1 MFFKSLEIHGF
12 KSFPDKTILNF
23 DSKMTALVGSNGNG
37 KSNISDA
44 LRWVMGEQG
53 AKTLRG
59 DKMEDVIFHG
69 TQKRKQMGFARVT
82 LLIDNGDHALNT
94 GTDEVSITRKLYR
107 DGESEYLIN
116 GAKSRLK
123 DIHELLMGTGL
134 GREGYSIVGQGRV
147 AEIINSKGKE
157 RREIF
162 EEAAG
167 VTKFLHKKE
176 HAERELGRANENILR
191 LLDITKELEDR
202 LPVLAKQAEKAK
214 KAVVLIEKEKKI
226 EISVSVA
233 ELKRIDESMLDT
245 ENKIL
250 QNEGEC
256 EHYDREI
263 TLLEERNEQELSE
276 KMHLSA
282 KMSEL
287 SRANEGAR
295 DEIAETDKQRAVNES
310 EIVHNNGR
318 VDALHEQIEG
328 SKKSADEIDRQVGAL
343 NLEIEGKQS
352 ELADISIEANE
363 QNTLLTQI
371 SEEGTALDSDSKEL
385 DREIALLIAKRTE
398 ARVSLSNSEQAWAD
412 LKNQLEEITEQTQ
425 SRESLIDSYKAKK
438 SELQKNAELIEEEK
452 QENENKL
459 AGYSRLLESK
469 RGKAEE
475 SEQSLSNLRREHD
488 RKKSRFDVLSDV
500 ERNMTGYFAS
510 VKAVISAS
518 KSGQMSGVHGTVAD
532 IIKVG
537 GKFST
542 AVEIA
547 LGSALQNIIVENEE
561 TAKRCIRFLK
571 ESNAGRATFLPLTSI
586 KGREL
591 ELSAFPELADEDGY
605 LGLGHELIS
614 FDNKYSGI
622 IKSLLGRTA
631 VAEDIDTATFLA
643 KKYGYKFK
651 IVTLDGQVINA
662 GGSFTGGSVKETAGI
677 ISRKQEIQTLG
688 NELGK
693 LTEKLTELKNNH
705 AMLIAE
711 VNKMAIET
719 EGYKEKAAELLNE
732 EIKLNAEIGGI
743 DNLIEQCGEQ
753 AENAQIIIDRNK
765 SQMAAQEALIQKCG
779 EILEETASLI
789 KEKEGELEK
798 LGALQATSAERRN
811 KASDEITR
819 LNLETLSVK
828 KDIESLEQQIQS
840 AEESKRRLGED
851 SGVLE
856 KEIESLLQKNSELN
870 EQIIQNK
877 EKITQISAS
886 FSDNRKEI
894 EQSALRISEIERK
907 ISDINREI
915 REKSAEKER
924 FSNALV
930 LAKERKT
937 TAETEINRIKEELW
951 EKYELAPSEAGLLAE
966 PITNMRTAKS
976 ELAEVRKAITAL
988 GSVNFAAIEE
998 FTEVGERYKT
1008 LTEQLS
1014 DVEHSKSE
1022 LEKLIAELTV
1032 SIKEK
1037 FLESFNAINYHF
1049 ERIFTEIFGGGKAR
1063 LELTD
1068 PEDVLGSGIE
1078 IFAAPPGKLIKNL
1091 ISLSGGEQ
1099 AMVAITIYFAILLH
1113 RPTPFCML
1121 DEVDAALDEVNIIKY
1136 VTYLKRFSVRTQL
1149 MLITHRRG
1157 TIEGCDVLYGVF
1169 MQEKG
1174 VSRLL
1179 KQEITEDLSNL
1190 ESLDVEII

>member
-69 TQKRKQMGFARVT
+69 TQNRKQMGFAKVS
-82 LLIDNGDHALNT
+82 LLIDNTDRALGINS
-94 GTDEVSITRKLYR
+94 DEVGISRKLYR

-116 GAKSRLK
+116 GQKSRLK

-167 VTKFLHKKE
+167 VTKFLHKKD
-176 HAERELGRANENILR
+176 HATRELSRANENILR

-202 LPVLAKQAEKAK
+202 LPVLEKQAEKAK

-233 ELKRIDESMLDT
+233 ELRKIDESMLET

-263 TLLEERNEQELSE
+263 TLLEEQNEENLNE
-276 KMHLSA
+276 KMSLSA
-282 KMSEL
+282 KMGDL
-287 SRANEGAR
+287 SRLNESAR
-295 DEIAETDKQRAVNES
+295 DEIAETDKQIALTES
-310 EIVHNNGR
+310 EIVHNDGR
-318 VDALHEQIEG
+318 VASIREQIEG
-328 SKKSADEIDRQVGAL
+328 SEKSAEEFDKQ
-343 NLEIEGKQS
+343 IETLKTEVAEKEK
-352 ELADISIEANE
+352 ELTLIHSKTDE
-363 QNTLLTQI
+363 QNKSLLEM
-371 SEEGTALDSDSKEL
+371 SEESAVFDSDYKEL
-385 DREIALLIAKRTE
+385 DREISLLYAKQTE
-398 ARVSLSNSEQAWAD
+398 ARVSLSNSKQTRED
-412 LKNQLEEITEQTQ
+412 LQNQLAEFSEQTQ
-425 SRESLIDSYKAKK
+425 NRENLLNSYKEKK
-438 SELQKNAELIEEEK
+438 AELQKNARETAEEK

-459 AGYSRLLESK
+459 AGYIRLLETKKQKLQASEENFSK
-469 RGKAEE
+469 
-475 SEQSLSNLRREHD
+475 LRREHD
-488 RKKSRFDVLSDV
+488 QKKSRFDVLSDV

-518 KSGQMSGVHGTVAD
+518 KTGQISGIHGTAAD
-532 IIKVG
+532 VISVG

-542 AVEIA
+542 AIEIA

-586 KGREL
+586 RGREL
-591 ELSAFPELADEDGY
+591 DMSSFPELSDEDGY

-614 FDNKYSGI
+614 YEQKYDGI
-622 IKSLLGRTA
+622 IKSLLGRT
-631 VAEDIDTATFLA
+631 VIAEDIDVATFLA
-643 KKYGYKFK
+643 KKYGYKFR

-677 ISRKQEIQTLG
+677 ISRKQEIESLEKELAKIVAAL
-688 NELGK
+688 NEA
-693 LTEKLTELKNNH
+693 KNIN
-705 AMLIAE
+705 AQISAE
-711 VNKMAIET
+711 TNKMAIET
-719 EGYKEKAAELLNE
+719 EGFKEKAAALFNKETK
-732 EIKLNAEIGGI
+732 INAEISGVS
-743 DNLIEQCGEQ
+743 DLIAQCEEQEH
-753 AENAQIIIDRNK
+753 NAKIIIDRN
-765 SQMAAQEALIQKCG
+765 QAQAAAQETLIKDCEQ
-779 EILEETASLI
+779 ILAETAVLI
-789 KEKEGELEK
+789 TEKEEKAEK
-798 LGALQATSAERRN
+798 LNALQAKSAEIRTE
-811 KASDEITR
+811 ASSEISR
-819 LNLETLSVK
+819 LNLETLSIK
-828 KDIESLEQQIQS
+828 KDIENLEQKT
-840 AEESKRRLGED
+840 ESVFENKRRLGED
-851 SGVLE
+851 NTTLQA
-856 KEIESLLQKNSELN
+856 EINELIQRNSELLK
-870 EQIIQNK
+870 IKTQNK
-877 EKITQISAS
+877 ERIEQISKD
-886 FSDNRKEI
+886 FSENREMVEKA
-894 EQSALRISEIERK
+894 ALRISEIESK
-907 ISDINREI
+907 ISEINKEI

-924 FSNALV
+924 YSNALV
-930 LAKERKT
+930 LAKERRAN
-937 TAETEINRIKEELW
+937 AEAEITRIKDDLW
-951 EKYELAPSEAGLLAE
+951 EKYELSTGEAANLAE
-966 PITNMRTAKS
+966 PLENIRSAKT
-976 ELAEVRKAITAL
+976 ELAETRKQITSL
-988 GSVNFAAIEE
+988 GNVNFAAIEE
-998 FTEVGERYKT
+998 FTEVGERYQT
-1008 LTEQLS
+1008 LAEQLD
-1014 DVEHSKSE
+1014 DVEKSKSE
-1022 LEKLIAELTV
+1022 LEKLIADLTV

-1037 FLESFNAINYHF
+1037 FLESFNQISYHF
-1049 ERIFTEIFGGGKAR
+1049 ERIFTEVFGGGKAR

-1121 DEVDAALDEVNIIKY
+1121 DEVDAALDEVNVIKY
-1136 VTYLKRFSVRTQL
+1136 VTYLKRFSTRTQL

-1174 VSRLL
+1174 ISRLL
-1179 KQEITEDLSNL
+1179 KQEITDDF
-1190 ESLDVEII
+1190 DVEIN

>member
-69 TQKRKQMGFARVT
+69 TEKRKQMGFARVS
-82 LLIDNGDHALNT
+82 LLIDNADRALNT

-123 DIHELLMGTGL
+123 DIHELFMGTGL

-147 AEIINSKGKE
+147 AEIINSKGRE

-176 HAERELGRANENILR
+176 QAERELRRADENILR

-202 LPVLAKQAEKAK
+202 LPVLEKQSEKAK
-214 KAVVLIEKEKKI
+214 RAVVLIEKEKKI

-233 ELKRIDESMLDT
+233 ELKRIDESMLET

-263 TLLEERNEQELSE
+263 MVLEEQNERKLNE
-276 KMHLSA
+276 KMQLSA

-287 SRANEGAR
+287 QKVNESAR
-295 DEIAETDKQRAVNES
+295 DEIAETETKTAVFEND
-310 EIVHNNGR
+310 IVHNNGR
-318 VDALHEQIEG
+318 VEALREQIEN
-328 SKKSADEIDRQVGAL
+328 SKKSTEEFEKQINLL
-343 NLEIEGKQS
+343 NSEIEKKNSKLLNISKES
-352 ELADISIEANE
+352 EE
-363 QNTLLTQI
+363 QNRLLTQI
-371 SEEGTALDSDSKEL
+371 SEESSLLDSDTKEL
-385 DREIALLIAKRTE
+385 EREVVQLLAKRTE

-412 LKNQLEEITEQTQ
+412 LKNQLEEIIEQTE
-425 SRESLIDSYKAKK
+425 SRDGLIESYKNKK
-438 SELQKNAELIEEEK
+438 RELQKSADKIEEEK

-459 AGYSRLLESK
+459 NGYLRLSESK
-469 RGKAEE
+469 RSKLEE
-475 SEQSLSNLRREHD
+475 SEQELSKLRILHD
-488 RKKSRFDVLSDV
+488 RKRSRFDVLSDV
-500 ERNMTGYFAS
+500 ERNMTGYFSS

-518 KSGQMSGVHGTVAD
+518 KTKQMTGIHGTIAD
-532 IIKVG
+532 IIKVS
-537 GKFST
+537 GKHST
-542 AVEIA
+542 AIEIA
-547 LGSALQNIIVENEE
+547 LGSALQNIIVESEE
-561 TAKRCIRFLK
+561 TAKRCLKFLK

-591 ELSAFPELADEDGY
+591 ELSAFHDLTAEDGY
-605 LGLGHELIS
+605 LGLGHELVS
-614 FDNKYSGI
+614 YDKKYGEI
-622 IKSLLGRTA
+622 IKSLLGRT
-631 VAEDIDTATFLA
+631 VIAEDIDTATFLA
-643 KKYGYKFK
+643 KKHNYKFK
-651 IVTLDGQVINA
+651 IVTLDGQIINA
-662 GGSFTGGSVKETAGI
+662 GGSFTGGSLKETAGI
-677 ISRKQEIQTLG
+677 ISRKQEIESLG
-688 NELGK
+688 EELKELG
-693 LTEKLTELKNNH
+693 EKLTAAKSDND
-705 AMLIAE
+705 MLTAE

-719 EGYKEKAAELLNE
+719 EGFKEKVAELLNE
-732 EIKLNAEIGGI
+732 EVKLNAEIGGVC
-743 DNLIEQCGEQ
+743 NLIEQCEEQ

-765 SQMAAQEALIQKCG
+765 TQMAAQEALIQKCG
-779 EILEETASLI
+779 EILEETASAI
-789 KEKEGELEK
+789 KLNEEKAAN
-798 LGALQATSAERRN
+798 LGALQATSAERRSE
-811 KASDEITR
+811 ASDEITR
-819 LNLETLSVK
+819 LNLDTLSVK
-828 KDIESLEQQIQS
+828 KDIENLEKQIENVS
-840 AEESKRRLGED
+840 ESKNKLGENREN
-851 SGVLE
+851 LE
-856 KEIESLLQKNSELN
+856 KEIEYLLAKNEELN
-870 EQIIQNK
+870 GLILKVKERKKQI
-877 EKITQISAS
+877 TAA
-886 FSDNRKEI
+886 FSVNREEI
-894 EQSALRISEIERK
+894 EKAAISIGDIEKRISETNK
-907 ISDINREI
+907 EI
-915 REKSAEKER
+915 REKSTEKER

-930 LAKERKT
+930 VAKERKS
-937 TAETEINRIKEELW
+937 TAESDTNRIKDELW
-951 EKYELAPSEAGLLAE
+951 EKHEFAPSEAENLAE
-966 PITNMRTAKS
+966 PIENMRAAKV
-976 ELAEVRKAITAL
+976 ELAEIRKAISAL
-988 GSVNFAAIEE
+988 GNVNFAAIEE
-998 FTEVGERYKT
+998 FLEVGERYKN
-1008 LTEQLS
+1008 LHEQLS
-1014 DVEHSKSE
+1014 DVEDSKAE
-1022 LEKLIAELTV
+1022 LERLISELTV

-1037 FLESFNAINYHF
+1037 FLESFNAINYQF
-1049 ERIFTEIFGGGKAR
+1049 ERVFTEIFGGGKAR

-1068 PEDVLGSGIE
+1068 PDDVLGSGIE
-1078 IFAAPPGKLIKNL
+1078 IFAAPPGKVIKNL

-1121 DEVDAALDEVNIIKY
+1121 DEVDAALDEVNILKY

-1179 KQEITEDLSNL
+1179 KQELAEDFEEYDL
-1190 ESLDVEII
+1190 EIN

>member
-69 TQKRKQMGFARVT
+69 TQSRKQMGFARVT
-82 LLIDNGDHALNT
+82 LLIDNADRALNINA
-94 GTDEVSITRKLYR
+94 DEVSITRKLYR
-107 DGESEYLIN
+107 DGESEYLLN
-116 GAKSRLK
+116 GEKARLK

-162 EEAAG
+162 DEAAG

-176 HAERELGRANENILR
+176 QANRELGRANENILR

-202 LPVLAKQAEKAK
+202 LPVLEKQAEKTK

-226 EISVSVA
+226 EISVSIA
-233 ELKRIDESMLDT
+233 DLKRIDEGMLDT

-256 EHYDREI
+256 EHYEREI
-263 TLLEERNEQELSE
+263 ALLESRNEQSLSE
-276 KMHLSA
+276 KMQSSA

-287 SRANEGAR
+287 SRINENAR
-295 DEIAETDKQRAVNES
+295 DEIAEIEKQTAVFEND
-310 EIVHNNGR
+310 IVHNNGR
-318 VDALHEQIEG
+318 VEALREQIEG
-328 SKKSADEIDRQVGAL
+328 TKKSAEEFDKQTQALEVEIKDK
-343 NLEIEGKQS
+343 NS
-352 ELADISIEANE
+352 ELDRIGTESEE
-363 QNTLLTQI
+363 QNKLLEQI
-371 SEEGTALDSDSKEL
+371 TAEGSVLEGDVKEL
-385 DREIALLIAKRTE
+385 DRQIGLLTTRRTE
-398 ARVSLSNSEQAWAD
+398 ARLSLANSEQAWAD
-412 LKNQLEEITEQTQ
+412 LKNQLDDITEQTDN
-425 SRESLIDSYKAKK
+425 REAQIAEYELKK
-438 SELQKNAELIEEEK
+438 SELEKTGRQLADEK

-459 AGYSRLLESK
+459 AGYTRLLESK
-469 RGKAEE
+469 RIKLKEAEE
-475 SEQSLSNLRREHD
+475 NLSKLRIGHNQ
-488 RKKSRFDVLSDV
+488 KKSRFDVLSDV

-510 VKAVISAS
+510 VKVIITAA
-518 KSGQMSGVHGTVAD
+518 KAKQMTGIHGTVAD

-537 GKFST
+537 GKYST
-542 AVEIA
+542 AIETA
-547 LGSALQNIIVENEE
+547 LGSALQNIIVESEE

-571 ESNAGRATFLPLTSI
+571 ESNSGRATFLPLTSI
-586 KGREL
+586 KGKEL
-591 ELSAFPELADEDGY
+591 DTKGFSGLQDEEGY

-614 FDNKYSGI
+614 FDDKYGEI
-622 IKSLLGRTA
+622 IKSLLGRT
-631 VAEDIDTATFLA
+631 VIAEDIDVATLLA
-643 KKYGYKFK
+643 KKHGYKFK

-662 GGSFTGGSVKETAGI
+662 GGSFTGGSLKETAGI
-677 ISRKQEIQTLG
+677 ISRKQEIETLAK
-688 NELGK
+688 ELEK
-693 LTEKLTELKNNH
+693 LGEKLTSAQNEH
-705 AMLIAE
+705 AMLNAE
-711 VNKMAIET
+711 VSKMAIET
-719 EGYKEKAAELLNE
+719 EGYKEKAAQLLNE
-732 EIKLNAEIGGI
+732 EIKINAETDGI
-743 DNLIEQCGEQ
+743 NNLIEQCREQ
-753 AENAQIIIDRNK
+753 SENALIIIERNQA
-765 SQMAAQEALIQKCG
+765 QMAAQEELIGKCG
-779 EILEETASLI
+779 QILEQTASAI
-789 KEKEGELEK
+789 KETEEKADK
-798 LGALQATSAERRN
+798 LGVLQATSSERRGR
-811 KASDEITR
+811 ASDEITR
-819 LNLETLSVK
+819 LNLETLAVK
-828 KDIESLEQQIQS
+828 KDIESLEKQIDNLL
-840 AEESKRRLGED
+840 ESKSRLGDE
-851 SGVLE
+851 SGALE
-856 KEIESLLQKNSELN
+856 KEIEGLLQNNTELK
-870 EQIIQNK
+870 EKVAQNK
-877 EKITQISAS
+877 EKAVKLGES
-886 FSDNRKEI
+886 FSENREEI
-894 EQSALRISEIERK
+894 EKAALYIEEAERK
-907 ISDINREI
+907 ISEFNREI
-915 REKSAEKER
+915 KEKNKEKER
-924 FSNALV
+924 FSNALT

-937 TAETEINRIKEELW
+937 NAETEINRIKDELW
-951 EKYELAPSEAGLLAE
+951 EKYELTSAEAGSLAE
-966 PITNMRTAKS
+966 PIESIRAAKA
-976 ELAEVRKAITAL
+976 ELTEVRKSLAAL

-998 FTEVGERYKT
+998 FAEVGERYAT
-1008 LTEQLS
+1008 LTEQLN
-1014 DVEHSKSE
+1014 DIEHSKAE
-1022 LEKLIAELTV
+1022 LERLIAELTV
-1032 SIKEK
+1032 NIKEK

-1063 LELTD
+1063 LELTN
-1068 PEDVLGSGIE
+1068 PEDVLSSGIE

-1136 VTYLKRFSVRTQL
+1136 VTYLKRFSARTQL

-1179 KQEITEDLSNL
+1179 KQELAEDF
-1190 ESLDVEII
+1190 EEFDVEII

>member
-12 KSFPDKTILNF
+12 KSFPDKTVLNF

-69 TQKRKQMGFARVT
+69 TQKRKQMGFARVS
-82 LLIDNGDHALNT
+82 LLIDNADRALGT
-94 GTDEVSITRKLYR
+94 GTDEVCITRKLYR

-116 GAKSRLK
+116 GIKSRLK

-147 AEIINSKGKE
+147 AEIINSKGRE

-176 HAERELGRANENILR
+176 QAERELSRANDNILR
-191 LLDITKELEDR
+191 LLDISKELEDR
-202 LPVLAKQAEKAK
+202 LPVLEKQSEKAK
-214 KAVVLIEKEKKI
+214 NAVVLIEKEKRI

-233 ELKRIDESMLDT
+233 DLKRIDESMLDT

-263 TLLEERNEQELSE
+263 ILLEEQNEHNLNE
-276 KMHLSA
+276 KMQLSA

-287 SRANEGAR
+287 SRINESAR
-295 DEIAETDKQRAVNES
+295 DEIAETETRTAVFEND
-310 EIVHNNGR
+310 IVHNNGR
-318 VDALHEQIEG
+318 VEALREQIEG
-328 SKKSADEIDRQVGAL
+328 SKKSADELENQVAAL
-343 NLEIEGKQS
+343 NTEIENKGR
-352 ELADISIEANE
+352 ELHEINIKADE
-363 QNTLLTQI
+363 QKGLLEQI
-371 SEEGTALDSDSKEL
+371 SEEGAALDGDEKEL
-385 DREIALLIAKRTE
+385 DREIAQLTAKRTE
-398 ARVSLSNSEQAWAD
+398 ARISLSNSEQAWAD
-412 LKNQLEEITEQTQ
+412 LKNQLEEILEQT
-425 SRESLIDSYKAKK
+425 ESHEGLINSYKIKK
-438 SELQKNAELIEEEK
+438 NELQKAAEKAGEEK

-459 AGYSRLLESK
+459 SGYSRLLESK
-469 RGKAEE
+469 RSRLEE
-475 SEQSLSNLRREHD
+475 SEQDFSKLRILHD

-500 ERNMTGYFAS
+500 ERNMTGYFSS
-510 VKAVISAS
+510 VKAVISAA
-518 KSGQMSGVHGTVAD
+518 KNGQITGIHGTVAD

-537 GKFST
+537 GKYGVAIET
-542 AVEIA
+542 A
-547 LGSALQNIIVENEE
+547 LGSALQNIIVESEE

-571 ESNAGRATFLPLTSI
+571 ENSAGRATFLPLTSI
-586 KGREL
+586 KGRGS
-591 ELSAFPELADEDGY
+591 ELSSFQDLTDEEGY
-605 LGLGHELIS
+605 LGLGHELVS
-614 FDNKYSGI
+614 FGEKYSEI
-622 IKSLLGRTA
+622 IKSLLGRT
-631 VAEDIDTATFLA
+631 VIAEDIDTATFLA
-643 KKYGYKFK
+643 KKYKYKFK

-677 ISRKQEIQTLG
+677 ISRKQEIETLG
-688 NELGK
+688 RELEK
-693 LTEKLTELKNNH
+693 LSEKLTHAKSEH

-719 EGYKEKAAELLNE
+719 EGFKEKAAGLLNE
-732 EIKLNAEIGGI
+732 EVKLCAEIGGI
-743 DNLIEQCGEQ
+743 ENLIAQCKEQ

-779 EILEETASLI
+779 EILEETACAI
-789 KEKEGELEK
+789 KENEEKANK
-798 LGALQATSAERRN
+798 LGVLQATSAERRN
-811 KASDEITR
+811 KASDEIAS
-819 LNLETLSVK
+819 LNLETLSVR

-840 AEESKRRLGED
+840 ILENKQRLGED
-851 SGVLE
+851 SGNLE
-856 KEIESLLQKNSELN
+856 KEIENLN
-870 EQIIQNK
+870 EKNIELGELIRQNK
-877 EKITQISAS
+877 QKIEQITAS
-886 FSDNRKEI
+886 FSGNRGEI
-894 EQSALRISEIERK
+894 EQSAVRISDIERK
-907 ISDINREI
+907 IAEINKEI

-930 LAKERKT
+930 LAKERKF
-937 TAETEINRIKEELW
+937 TAEADINRIKDELW
-951 EKYELAPSEAGLLAE
+951 EKYELAPSEAAELAE
-966 PITNMRTAKS
+966 PIANMRAAKT
-976 ELAEVRKAITAL
+976 ELVEVRKAISAL
-988 GSVNFAAIEE
+988 GNVNFAAIEE
-998 FTEVGERYKT
+998 FIEVGERYKI
-1008 LTEQLS
+1008 LHEQLS
-1014 DVEHSKSE
+1014 DVENSKAE
-1022 LEKLIAELTV
+1022 LERLISELTV
-1032 SIKEK
+1032 NIKEK
-1037 FLESFNAINYHF
+1037 FLESFNAINYQF
-1049 ERIFTEIFGGGKAR
+1049 ERVFTEIFGGGKAR

-1068 PEDVLGSGIE
+1068 PDDVLGSGIE
-1078 IFAAPPGKLIKNL
+1078 IFAAPPGKVIKNL

-1136 VTYLKRFSVRTQL
+1136 VTYLKRFSKRTQL

-1179 KQEITEDLSNL
+1179 KQELADGFE
-1190 ESLDVEII
+1190 EYDVEII

>member
-1 MFFKSLEIHGF
+1 MRFKSLEIHGF
-12 KSFPDKTILNF
+12 KSFPDKTVLNF

-59 DKMEDVIFHG
+59 TQMEDVIFHG
-69 TQKRKQMGFARVT
+69 TQKRKQMGFASVRLT
-82 LLIDNGDHALNT
+82 IDNADKSLGMN
-94 GTDEVSITRKLYR
+94 TDEVSIMRKLYR

-116 GAKSRLK
+116 GIKSRLK

-176 HAERELGRANENILR
+176 QAHRELGRANENILR
-191 LLDITKELEDR
+191 LLDINKELEDR
-202 LPVLAKQAEKAK
+202 LPVLEKQAEKAGI
-214 KAVVLIEKEKKI
+214 AIGLVEKEKKI

-233 ELKRIDESMLDT
+233 ELKKIDESMHDI

-256 EHYDREI
+256 EHYEREI
-263 TLLEERNEQELSE
+263 MLLEEQGELSLNE
-276 KMHLSA
+276 KMQLSV

-287 SRANEGAR
+287 SRENEGAR
-295 DEIAETDKQRAVNES
+295 DEIAETDKQIALSES

-318 VDALHEQIEG
+318 AEALREQIEG
-328 SKKSADEIDRQVGAL
+328 SKKSTEEFDEKINLLNNEIDNNNKKL
-343 NLEIEGKQS
+343 FEISKTRTEK
-352 ELADISIEANE
+352 EKVLAEI
-363 QNTLLTQI
+363 
-371 SEEGTALDSDSKEL
+371 SKEDEAL
-385 DREIALLIAKRTE
+385 EGGAKELSREIALLIAKRTE
-398 ARVSLSNSEQAWAD
+398 AKITLANSEQALED
-412 LKNQLEEITEQTQ
+412 LTKGLSEITEQTAN
-425 SRESLIDSYKAKK
+425 RESIITDYKSKK
-438 SELQKNAELIEEEK
+438 SELQEETQKITDER

-459 AGYSRLLESK
+459 AGYTRLLDSK
-469 RGKAEE
+469 RNKAGE
-475 SEQSLSNLRREHD
+475 SEQNLFKLRREHD
-488 RKKSRFDVLSDV
+488 QRKSRFDVLSDV

-518 KSGQMSGVHGTVAD
+518 KNKQMSGVHGTVAD

-537 GKFST
+537 GKYSV

-591 ELSAFPELADEDGY
+591 EIGAFGGLEDEDGY
-605 LGLGHELIS
+605 LGLGHKVIT
-614 FDNKYSGI
+614 FDNKYGEI
-622 IKSLLGRTA
+622 IKSLLGRT
-631 VAEDIDTATFLA
+631 VIAEDIDTATFLA
-643 KKYGYKFK
+643 KKYSYKFK

-677 ISRKQEIQTLG
+677 ISRKQEIETLEK
-688 NELGK
+688 ELVK
-693 LTEKLTELKNNH
+693 LNEKLITAKNDH
-705 AMLIAE
+705 ALITAE
-711 VNKMAIET
+711 INKMAIET
-719 EGYKEKAAELLNE
+719 EGFKENAAALLNE
-732 EIKLNAEIGGI
+732 EVRINAEINGI
-743 DNLIEQCGEQ
+743 DNLIIQCEEQ
-753 AENAQIIIDRNK
+753 AQNALIIIDRNK
-765 SQMAAQEALIQKCG
+765 SQIAAQEAAIGKCN
-779 EILEETASLI
+779 EILEETDTAI
-789 KEKEGELEK
+789 KEKENEADK
-798 LGALQATSAERRN
+798 LGSLQEISADKKSR
-811 KASDEITR
+811 AGDEIAQ
-819 LNLETLSVK
+819 LGLDELSVK
-828 KDIESLEQQIQS
+828 KDIESLEQQIES
-840 AEESKRRLGED
+840 IEESKQRLGED
-851 SGVLE
+851 SGIFETEINNLLIKNTELE
-856 KEIESLLQKNSELN
+856 EL
-870 EQIIQNK
+870 IKHNK
-877 EKITQISAS
+877 EKIEKISAS
-886 FSDNRKEI
+886 FSENRN
-894 EQSALRISEIERK
+894 EQEKAALRISEIEQK
-907 ISDINREI
+907 ITKINQEI
-915 REKSAEKER
+915 REKSSERER

-930 LAKERKT
+930 LARERKSG
-937 TAETEINRIKEELW
+937 AETDVNRIKEELW
-951 EKYELAPSEAGLLAE
+951 EKYELAPSEAEKLAE
-966 PITNMRTAKS
+966 PVENMRTAKA
-976 ELAEVRKAITAL
+976 ELAEVRKKITAL
-988 GSVNFAAIEE
+988 GNVNFAAIEE
-998 FTEVGERYKT
+998 FSEVGERYKM

-1014 DVEHSKSE
+1014 DIEHSKSE
-1022 LEKLIAELTV
+1022 LEKLISELTV
-1032 SIKEK
+1032 NIREK
-1037 FLESFNAINYHF
+1037 FLESFNEINFHF
-1049 ERIFTEIFGGGKAR
+1049 EQVFTEIFGGGKAR

-1068 PEDVLGSGIE
+1068 PDDVLTSGIE

-1136 VTYLKRFSVRTQL
+1136 VTYLKRFSKRTQL

-1179 KQEITEDLSNL
+1179 KQEIVDDL
-1190 ESLDVEII
+1190 EKLDMEIN

>member
-69 TQKRKQMGFARVT
+69 TQTRKQMGFARVS
-82 LLIDNGDHALNT
+82 LMIDNNDRALNT
-94 GTDEVSITRKLYR
+94 GTDEVNITRKLYR
-107 DGESEYLIN
+107 NGESEYLIN
-116 GAKSRLK
+116 GTKSRLR
-123 DIHELLMGTGL
+123 DIHELFMGTGL

-147 AEIINSKGKE
+147 AEIINSKGRE

-176 HAERELGRANENILR
+176 QAERELRRADENILR

-202 LPVLAKQAEKAK
+202 LPVLEKQSEKAK

-226 EISVSVA
+226 EISVSIA

-263 TLLEERNEQELSE
+263 ILLEEQNEQNLNE
-276 KMHLSA
+276 KMQLSA

-287 SRANEGAR
+287 HRVNESAR
-295 DEIAETDKQRAVNES
+295 DEIAEAETKIAVFEND
-310 EIVHNNGR
+310 IVHNNGR
-318 VDALHEQIEG
+318 VEAIREQIGG
-328 SKKSADEIDRQVGAL
+328 SKKSSEELDKQINIL
-343 NLEIEGKQS
+343 NSEIENKGD
-352 ELADISIEANE
+352 ELNEIGVKSDE
-363 QNTLLTQI
+363 QNQLIMQI
-371 SEEGTALDSDSKEL
+371 TEENSALEGDAKEL
-385 DREIALLIAKRTE
+385 DREIALLTAKRTE

-412 LKNQLEEITEQTQ
+412 LKNQLEEITEQTE
-425 SRESLIDSYKAKK
+425 SREGLIDGYKNKK
-438 SELQKNAELIEEEK
+438 SELQRSVNKIEEEK
-452 QENENKL
+452 RENENKL

-469 RGKAEE
+469 RNKLKESEE
-475 SEQSLSNLRREHD
+475 SFSKLRVEHD

-500 ERNMTGYFAS
+500 ERNMTGYYSS
-510 VKAVISAS
+510 VKAIISAG
-518 KSGQMSGVHGTVAD
+518 KTKQMTGIHGTVAD
-532 IIKVG
+532 IIKVS
-537 GKFST
+537 GKYGV

-547 LGSALQNIIVENEE
+547 LGSALQNVIVESEE

-591 ELSAFPELADEDGY
+591 NLTEYQDLTAEDGY
-605 LGLGHELIS
+605 LGLGHELVS
-614 FDNKYSGI
+614 FEKKYSEI
-622 IKSLLGRTA
+622 IKSLLGRT
-631 VAEDIDTATFLA
+631 VIAEDIDTATFLA
-643 KKYGYKFK
+643 KKHNYKFK

-677 ISRKQEIQTLG
+677 ISRKQEIETLG
-688 NELGK
+688 KELK
-693 LTEKLTELKNNH
+693 NLDEKLTLAKNDH
-705 AMLIAE
+705 AMLAAE

-719 EGYKEKAAELLNE
+719 EGFKEKVAGLLNE
-732 EIKLNAEIGGI
+732 EIKISAEVGGI
-743 DNLIEQCGEQ
+743 ENLIAQCEEQ
-753 AENAQIIIDRNK
+753 AENAQLIIDRNK

-779 EILEETASLI
+779 EVLESTASSI
-789 KEKEGELEK
+789 RENEKKAEK
-798 LGALQATSAERRN
+798 LGTLQETSIAKRN
-811 KASDEITR
+811 EAGDEITR

-840 AEESKRRLGED
+840 INEAKQRLGED
-851 SGVLE
+851 SGNLE
-856 KEIESLLQKNSELN
+856 KETENLLQRNIELD
-870 EQIIQNK
+870 ELIELGK
-877 EKITQISAS
+877 EKIKQITAS
-886 FSDNRKEI
+886 FSGNREEI
-894 EQSALRISEIERK
+894 EQSAVRIGDIEKKISEINK
-907 ISDINREI
+907 EI
-915 REKSAEKER
+915 REKSAERER

-930 LAKERKT
+930 LARERKT
-937 TAETEINRIKEELW
+937 TAENDINRIKDELW
-951 EKYELAPSEAGLLAE
+951 EKYELAPSEAESLAE
-966 PITNMRTAKS
+966 PIENMRAAKA
-976 ELAEVRKAITAL
+976 ELVEVRKAINAL

-998 FTEVGERYKT
+998 FLEVGERYKN
-1008 LTEQLS
+1008 LHEQLS
-1014 DVEHSKSE
+1014 DVEHSKAE
-1022 LEKLIAELTV
+1022 LERLIAELTV
-1032 SIKEK
+1032 NIKEK
-1037 FLESFNAINYHF
+1037 FLESFNAINYRF
-1049 ERIFTEIFGGGKAR
+1049 ERVFTEIFGGGKAR

-1068 PEDVLGSGIE
+1068 PDDVLGSGIE
-1078 IFAAPPGKLIKNL
+1078 IFAAPPGKVIKNL

-1136 VTYLKRFSVRTQL
+1136 VTYLKRFSKQTQL

-1179 KQEITEDLSNL
+1179 KQELANDFE
-1190 ESLDVEII
+1190 EYDVEII

>member
-12 KSFPDKTILNF
+12 KSFPDKTVLNF

-69 TQKRKQMGFARVT
+69 TQTRKQMGFARVS
-82 LLIDNGDHALNT
+82 LLIDNSDRALT
-94 GTDEVSITRKLYR
+94 GSNMNTDEVSITRKLYR

-116 GAKSRLK
+116 GEKSRLK

-134 GREGYSIVGQGRV
+134 GREGYSIIGQGRV

-176 HAERELGRANENILR
+176 QAHRELSRANENILR
-191 LLDITKELEDR
+191 LLDINKELEDR
-202 LPVLAKQAEKAK
+202 LPVLEKQAEKAG
-214 KAVVLIEKEKKI
+214 KAIILIEKEKKI

-233 ELKRIDESMLDT
+233 ELRRIDTGMLDI
-245 ENKIL
+245 ENRIL

-256 EHYDREI
+256 EHFDREI
-263 TLLEERNEQELSE
+263 TLLEEQSEQNLNE
-276 KMHLSA
+276 KMRLSA

-287 SRANEGAR
+287 SRENEGAR
-295 DEIAETDKQRAVNES
+295 DEIAETDKQTAVNEG
-310 EIVHNNGR
+310 EIIHNANR
-318 VDALHEQIEG
+318 VESLKEQIAG
-328 SKKSADEIDRQVGAL
+328 SKKNEDELNRQIDALNNEIECKNRELIEIDRTAAEKSRI
-343 NLEIEGKQS
+343 LEEISREDATLEGD
-352 ELADISIEANE
+352 A
-363 QNTLLTQI
+363 
-371 SEEGTALDSDSKEL
+371 KEL
-385 DREIALLIAKRTE
+385 SREIAMLITKRTE
-398 ARVSLSNSEQAWAD
+398 ARINLANSEQAWGD
-412 LKNQLEEITEQTQ
+412 LKNQLEEITEQTENRDGLINEYKTKQ
-425 SRESLIDSYKAKK
+425 SGLKK
-438 SELQKNAELIEEEK
+438 IGIKLAEER

-459 AGYSRLLESK
+459 AGYTRLLESK
-469 RGKAEE
+469 RGKLDEAEQE
-475 SEQSLSNLRREHD
+475 LSKLRREHD
-488 RKKSRFDVLSDV
+488 RTKSRFDVLSDV

-518 KSGQMSGVHGTVAD
+518 KSGQMSGIHGTVAD
-532 IIKVG
+532 IIKVS
-537 GKFST
+537 GKYST

-547 LGSALQNIIVENEE
+547 LGSALQNVIVENEE

-571 ESNAGRATFLPLTSI
+571 EANAGRATFLPLTSI

-591 ELSAFPELADEDGY
+591 EVTAFHGLEDEDGY
-605 LGLGHELIS
+605 LGLGHKLIS
-614 FDNKYSGI
+614 FDSKYGEI

-631 VAEDIDTATFLA
+631 IAEDIDTATFLA
-643 KKYGYKFK
+643 KKYNYKFK

-662 GGSFTGGSVKETAGI
+662 GGSFTGGSIKETAGI
-677 ISRKQEIQTLG
+677 ISRKQEIETLG
-688 NELGK
+688 KELVTLEKK
-693 LTEKLTELKNNH
+693 LTEAKSDH
-705 AMLIAE
+705 AMLSAE

-719 EGYKEKAAELLNE
+719 EGFKEKAAELLGE
-732 EIKLNAEIGGI
+732 ELRTNAEISGI
-743 DNLIEQCGEQ
+743 DNLIEQCLEQ
-753 AENAQIIIDRNK
+753 AQNALIITDRNK

-779 EILEETASLI
+779 EILEETAALI
-789 KEKEGELEK
+789 KQNEEKAEK
-798 LGALQATSAERRN
+798 LDALQIISAEKRSS
-811 KASDEITR
+811 AGDEIAQ
-819 LNLETLSVK
+819 LALETLSVK
-828 KDIESLEQQIQS
+828 KDIENLEQQITGVN
-840 AEESKRRLGED
+840 ESKRRLGED
-851 SGVLE
+851 SGNLE
-856 KEIESLLQKNSELN
+856 HEIQALLQRNTELDELN
-870 EQIIQNK
+870 AGNK

-886 FSDNRKEI
+886 FTAHRNEI
-894 EQSALRISEIERK
+894 EKAALRISEIEQK
-907 ISDINREI
+907 ITGINQEI
-915 REKSAEKER
+915 REKSAERER

-930 LAKERKT
+930 LARERKSS
-937 TAETEINRIKEELW
+937 AETDINRIKDELW
-951 EKYELAPSEAGLLAE
+951 EKYELAPSEAEKLAE
-966 PITNMRTAKS
+966 PLENMRAAKS
-976 ELAEVRKAITAL
+976 ELAEVRKALSAL
-988 GSVNFAAIEE
+988 GNVNFAAIEE
-998 FTEVGERYKT
+998 FAEVGERYKT
-1008 LTEQLS
+1008 LTEQLA
-1014 DVEHSKSE
+1014 DVEHSKAE

-1037 FLESFNAINYHF
+1037 FLESFNAINYQF
-1049 ERIFTEIFGGGKAR
+1049 ERVFTEIFGGGKAR

-1068 PEDVLGSGIE
+1068 PDDVLGSGIE

-1136 VTYLKRFSVRTQL
+1136 VSYLKRFSKRTQL

-1179 KQEITEDLSNL
+1179 KQEITDDF
-1190 ESLDVEII
+1190 DVEIN

>member
-69 TQKRKQMGFARVT
+69 TQKRKHMGFARVS
-82 LLIDNGDHALNT
+82 LLIDNSDRALNT

-116 GAKSRLK
+116 GIKSRLK

-147 AEIINSKGKE
+147 AEIINSKGRE

-176 HAERELGRANENILR
+176 QAERELRRADENILR

-202 LPVLAKQAEKAK
+202 LPVLEKQSEKAK

-233 ELKRIDESMLDT
+233 ELKRIDEGMLET

-263 TLLEERNEQELSE
+263 ILLEEQNEQNLNE
-276 KMHLSA
+276 KMQLSA
-282 KMSEL
+282 RMSEL
-287 SRANEGAR
+287 SRTNEAAR
-295 DEIAETDKQRAVNES
+295 DEIAESETKTAVFKND
-310 EIVHNNGR
+310 IVHNNGR
-318 VDALHEQIEG
+318 VEALREQIEG
-328 SKKSADEIDRQVGAL
+328 SKKSAEEFDKQVELL
-343 NLEIEGKQS
+343 NSEIENKS
-352 ELADISIEANE
+352 AELQKIGTKTEE
-363 QNTLLTQI
+363 QNQLLARV
-371 SEEGTALDSDSKEL
+371 SEEGAMLDGDEKEL
-385 DREIALLIAKRTE
+385 DREIAQLTAKRTE
-398 ARVSLSNSEQAWAD
+398 ARVSLSNSEQAWSD
-412 LKNQLEEITEQTQ
+412 LKNQLEEIIEQSE
-425 SRESLIDSYKAKK
+425 SRGGLIDGYKNKRA
-438 SELQKNAELIEEEK
+438 ELQKSARKVEEEK
-452 QENENKL
+452 QENDNKL

-469 RGKAEE
+469 RGKLEE
-475 SEQSLSNLRREHD
+475 SEQGFSKLRIEYD

-500 ERNMTGYFAS
+500 ERNMTGYFGS

-518 KSGQMSGVHGTVAD
+518 KNKQMTGIHGTVAD
-532 IIKVG
+532 IIKVS
-537 GKFST
+537 GKYSV
-542 AVEIA
+542 AMEIA
-547 LGSALQNIIVENEE
+547 LGSALQNVIVENEE
-561 TAKRCIRFLK
+561 TAKRCMRFLK
-571 ESNAGRATFLPLTSI
+571 ETSAGRATFLPLTSI

-591 ELSAFPELADEDGY
+591 DMASFGDLSAEDGY
-605 LGLGHELIS
+605 LGLGHELVS
-614 FDNKYSGI
+614 FDNKYSEI
-622 IKSLLGRTA
+622 IKSLLGRT
-631 VAEDIDTATFLA
+631 VIAEDIDTATLLS
-643 KKYGYKFK
+643 KRHGYKFK

-677 ISRKQEIQTLG
+677 ISRKQEIETLG
-688 NELGK
+688 KELEALG
-693 LTEKLTELKNNH
+693 EKLTAAKNDH
-705 AMLIAE
+705 AMLVAE

-719 EGYKEKAAELLNE
+719 EGFKEKVAELMNE
-732 EIKLNAEIGGI
+732 EVRLSAEIGGV
-743 DNLIEQCGEQ
+743 DNLIEQCEEQ

-779 EILEETASLI
+779 EVLESTANAI
-789 KEKEGELEK
+789 KEHEKKAEK
-798 LGALQATSAERRN
+798 LGILQATSIEKRTQ
-811 KASDEITR
+811 ASDEITR

-828 KDIESLEQQIQS
+828 KDIESLEQQI
-840 AEESKRRLGED
+840 ESVGEAKKRLGED
-851 SGVLE
+851 SGNLE
-856 KEIESLLQKNSELN
+856 KEIENLLEKNTELDELIRIN
-870 EQIIQNK
+870 KQRIEQI
-877 EKITQISAS
+877 TAS
-886 FSDNRKEI
+886 FSGNREEI
-894 EQSALRISEIERK
+894 EKSAIRVSEIEKK
-907 ISDINREI
+907 ISDVNKEI
-915 REKSAEKER
+915 REKSAERER

-930 LAKERKT
+930 LAKERKS
-937 TAETEINRIKEELW
+937 TAEADINRIKDELW
-951 EKYELAPSEAGLLAE
+951 EKYELAPSEAAELAE
-966 PITNMRTAKS
+966 PIENMRAAKT
-976 ELAEVRKAITAL
+976 ELAEIRKAISAL

-998 FTEVGERYKT
+998 FLEVGERYKN
-1008 LTEQLS
+1008 LHEQLN
-1014 DVEHSKSE
+1014 DVENSKAE
-1022 LEKLIAELTV
+1022 LERLIAELTV

-1037 FLESFNAINYHF
+1037 FLESFNAINYQF
-1049 ERIFTEIFGGGKAR
+1049 ERVFAEIFGGGKAR

-1068 PEDVLGSGIE
+1068 PDDVLGSGIE
-1078 IFAAPPGKLIKNL
+1078 IFAAPPGKVIKNL

-1099 AMVAITIYFAILLH
+1099 TMVAITIYFAILLH

-1121 DEVDAALDEVNIIKY
+1121 DEVDAALDEVNINKY
-1136 VTYLKRFSVRTQL
+1136 ITYLKRFSARTQL

-1157 TIEGCDVLYGVF
+1157 TIEECDVLYGVF

-1179 KQEITEDLSNL
+1179 KQELADDFENMDL
-1190 ESLDVEII
+1190 EIN

>member
-69 TQKRKQMGFARVT
+69 TQKRKQMGFARVS
-82 LLIDNGDHALNT
+82 LLIDNNDRALNT

-116 GAKSRLK
+116 GIKSRLK
-123 DIHELLMGTGL
+123 DVHELFMGTGL

-147 AEIINSKGKE
+147 AEIINSKGRE

-176 HAERELGRANENILR
+176 QAERELRRADENILR

-202 LPVLAKQAEKAK
+202 LPVLEKQSEKAK

-263 TLLEERNEQELSE
+263 VLLEEQNEQKLNE
-276 KMHLSA
+276 KMQLSA

-287 SRANEGAR
+287 RKTNESAR
-295 DEIAETDKQRAVNES
+295 DEIAETETKTAVFEND
-310 EIVHNNGR
+310 IVHNNGR
-318 VDALHEQIEG
+318 IEALREQVES
-328 SKKSADEIDRQVGAL
+328 SKKSAEEFDKQIAAL
-343 NLEIEGKQS
+343 NSEIKNKSDELLNINKKS
-352 ELADISIEANE
+352 EE
-363 QNTLLTQI
+363 QNRLLTQI
-371 SEEGTALDSDSKEL
+371 SEENSTLEGDAKEL
-385 DREIALLIAKRTE
+385 EHEVVQLLAKRTE

-412 LKNQLEEITEQTQ
+412 LKNQLEEIIEQTEN
-425 SRESLIDSYKAKK
+425 REDLIENYKSNK
-438 SELQKNAELIEEEK
+438 SELQKKAKKIEEEK

-459 AGYSRLLESK
+459 SGYLRLSETKKSK
-469 RGKAEE
+469 LEE
-475 SEQSLSNLRREHD
+475 SEQELSKLRIEHD
-488 RKKSRFDVLSDV
+488 RKKSRFDVLGDV
-500 ERNMTGYFAS
+500 ERNMTGYFSS
-510 VKAVISAS
+510 VKAVISAY
-518 KSGQMSGVHGTVAD
+518 KTGQMTGIHGTVAD

-537 GKFST
+537 GKYST
-542 AVEIA
+542 AIEIA
-547 LGSALQNIIVENEE
+547 LGSALQNIIVESEE

-571 ESNAGRATFLPLTSI
+571 ETSAGRATFLPLTSI
-586 KGREL
+586 KGKDL
-591 ELSAFPELADEDGY
+591 ELSSFADLAADDGY
-605 LGLGHELIS
+605 LGLGSELVS
-614 FDNKYSGI
+614 YDKKYSGI
-622 IKSLLGRTA
+622 IKSLLGRT
-631 VAEDIDTATFLA
+631 VIAEDIDTATFLA
-643 KKYGYKFK
+643 KKYNYKFK
-651 IVTLDGQVINA
+651 IVTLDGQVINT

-677 ISRKQEIQTLG
+677 ISRKQEIETLG
-688 NELGK
+688 KEL
-693 LTEKLTELKNNH
+693 EKLGEKLITAKSDH
-705 AMLIAE
+705 AMFIAE
-711 VNKMAIET
+711 VNKMTIEI
-719 EGYKEKAAELLNE
+719 EGFKEKVAELLNE

-743 DNLIEQCGEQ
+743 DNLITQCEEQ
-753 AENAQIIIDRNK
+753 AENAGIIIDRNK

-779 EILEETASLI
+779 EILEETASAI
-789 KEKEGELEK
+789 KINEEKTAK
-798 LGALQATSAERRN
+798 LGALQAVSIERRN
-811 KASDEITR
+811 AASDEITR

-828 KDIESLEQQIQS
+828 KDIESLEQQIQNLL
-840 AEESKRRLGED
+840 ETKKRLGED
-851 SGVLE
+851 SGNLE
-856 KEIESLLQKNSELN
+856 DEIKNLFEKNKKLEELIRQSKERIM
-870 EQIIQNK
+870 QI
-877 EKITQISAS
+877 TAS
-886 FSDNRKEI
+886 FSDNREEI
-894 EQSALRISEIERK
+894 EKSAVRISDIEKKISEINK
-907 ISDINREI
+907 EI

-930 LAKERKT
+930 LARERKNQS
-937 TAETEINRIKEELW
+937 ESDINRIKNELW
-951 EKYELAPSEAGLLAE
+951 EKYELAPSEAENLAE
-966 PITNMRTAKS
+966 PIENMRTAKA
-976 ELAEVRKAITAL
+976 ELVEIRKAISEL

-998 FTEVGERYKT
+998 FLEVGGRYKT
-1008 LTEQLS
+1008 LHEQLG
-1014 DVEHSKSE
+1014 DVENSKAE
-1022 LEKLIAELTV
+1022 LERLIAELTV

-1037 FLESFNAINYHF
+1037 FLESFNAINYQF
-1049 ERIFTEIFGGGKAR
+1049 ERVFAEVFGGGKAR

-1068 PEDVLGSGIE
+1068 PDDVLGSGIE
-1078 IFAAPPGKLIKNL
+1078 IFAAPPGKVIKNL

-1121 DEVDAALDEVNIIKY
+1121 DEVDAALDEVNILKY
-1136 VTYLKRFSVRTQL
+1136 VTYLKRFSKQTQL

-1179 KQEITEDLSNL
+1179 KQELAEDF
-1190 ESLDVEII
+1190 EEYDMEII